1 MITNMKKLVNIGIAF
16 LALVALVSCQ
26 NDLEPNYQYMP
37 NMYEPVGYETY
48 GEYNIDAFE
57 NGQEAK
63 LPVEGTIPRGWQPFD
78 YTNSPEDIARAK
90 AELKNPLEYT
100 EENLA
105 AGAELYTVYC
115 AVCHG
120 DKGDGN
126 GILAQREKFLGIPS
140 YAAAGR
146 LITEG
151 GVYHVQMYGLN
162 TMGSYASQT
171 NEEERWQITQH
182 VMNLKAALEGKP
194 IVEPKKSGD
203 DETPQLAVS
212 VDANATTTELEGNN
226 VDTN

>member
-1 MITNMKKLVNIGIAF
+1 MRKIGNIGIAF

-26 NDLEPNYQYMP
+26 NDLTPSFQYMP

-48 GEYNIDAFE
+48 GEYNIDGFE

-63 LPVEGTIPRGWQPFD
+63 LPVAGTIPRGFQPYD
-78 YTNSPEDIARAK
+78 YTNSLEDIARAK

-100 EENLA
+100 EKNLA
-105 AGAELYTVYC
+105 AGEKLYTVYC

-120 DKGDGN
+120 DKGDGQ

-140 YAAAGR
+140 YDAPGR
-146 LITEG
+146 LINDG

-182 VMNLKAALEGKP
+182 VMNLKAALEGRP
-194 IVEPKKSGD
+194 ITEPKKMDEVD
-203 DETPQLAVS
+203 DSQMIVS
-212 VDANATTTELEGNN
+212 EAASASAMVSKEGQT
-226 VDTN
+226 DTH